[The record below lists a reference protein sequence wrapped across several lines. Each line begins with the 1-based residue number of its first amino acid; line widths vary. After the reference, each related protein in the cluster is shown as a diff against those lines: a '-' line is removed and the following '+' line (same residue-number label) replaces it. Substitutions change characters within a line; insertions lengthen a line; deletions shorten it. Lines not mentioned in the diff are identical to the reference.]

1 MLPIANTHHPM
12 IFVALS
18 LADLQFLHMVL
29 PGRPLEL
36 GKLLIPLQ
44 RMSLMRRIWNAVRNP
59 VSFGLIWFSKLK
71 LIQFYQSFY

>member
-1 MLPIANTHHPM
+1 M